1 MTNRLVELA
10 RESEKTIKRYQPH
23 ESYIRLYDAYKTAR
37 YLAQADKLII
47 DNPRTPE
54 YREKERKE
62 CIRLLYKLSKVRTY
76 QTLVESDEILK
87 QALYSL
93 TAKKD
98 LKILVYNEGSYTE
111 KLFHKDFDSE
121 KVFAF
126 LRVIAGVIQLAN
138 QDIEKYAFKIGEA
151 QEVVVSDKS
160 NNLAKKLEASL
171 LNDGFDRQGTNGL
184 ALLSHL
190 KRFLRPDYLE
200 VFAIN
205 EKTSFIPQG
214 RKLTYRIPPNKKQ
227 LTKREL
233 LVREATLLSRR
244 YLNFVGKNRYPAEA
258 IHFILR
264 YIDKTIVDV
273 RSIKKIQSKYDQ
285 EIVDKHIA
293 SGMDDKSQ
301 PFRVRP
307 RTRSFYS

>member
-98 LKILVYNEGSYTE
+98 LKILVYNEGSYT
-111 KLFHKDFDSE
+111 
-121 KVFAF
+121 
-126 LRVIAGVIQLAN
+126 
-138 QDIEKYAFKIGEA
+138 
-151 QEVVVSDKS
+151 
-160 NNLAKKLEASL
+160 
-171 LNDGFDRQGTNGL
+171 
-184 ALLSHL
+184 
-190 KRFLRPDYLE
+190 
-200 VFAIN
+200 
-205 EKTSFIPQG
+205 
-214 RKLTYRIPPNKKQ
+214 
-227 LTKREL
+227 
-233 LVREATLLSRR
+233 
-244 YLNFVGKNRYPAEA
+244 
-258 IHFILR
+258 
-264 YIDKTIVDV
+264 
-273 RSIKKIQSKYDQ
+273 
-285 EIVDKHIA
+285 
-293 SGMDDKSQ
+293 
-301 PFRVRP
+301 
-307 RTRSFYS
+307 